1 MARKYFE
8 KPKNS
13 LCSNN
18 KPKKTPKSAKT
29 PSKCAT
35 LNSPFLNIINDVTAV
50 MVVSIKYVV
59 PRFDLELMT
68 LNFEIR
74 YIPIKIANVPAMV

>member
-1 MARKYFE
+1 
-8 KPKNS
+8 
-13 LCSNN
+13 
-18 KPKKTPKSAKT
+18 
-29 PSKCAT
+29 
-35 LNSPFLNIINDVTAV
+35 
-50 MVVSIKYVV
+50 MVVSIKYIV

>member
-1 MARKYFE
+1 
-8 KPKNS
+8 
-13 LCSNN
+13 
-18 KPKKTPKSAKT
+18 
-29 PSKCAT
+29 
-35 LNSPFLNIINDVTAV
+35 

-74 YIPIKIANVPAMV
+74 YIPIKIANVPAMVCNQPTVLKEFMCEMKTWMNKIFKKRLAKFKLKNIKRYL